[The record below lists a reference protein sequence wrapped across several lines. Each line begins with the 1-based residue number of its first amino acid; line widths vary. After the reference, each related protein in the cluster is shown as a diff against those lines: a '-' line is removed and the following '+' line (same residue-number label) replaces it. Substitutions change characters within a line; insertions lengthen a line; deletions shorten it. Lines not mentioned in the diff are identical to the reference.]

1 MFLKHKIFGKIFNV
15 FTRFSIDDNL
25 ISFIIDSN
33 ESFSGNLEYIKNEF
47 EKRGNFK
54 FNFYYKDKLS
64 VNSLKK
70 LATSKYIFLNDN
82 FFPFAFMNFNKK
94 TLVIQLW
101 HAPGAFK
108 KFGGSVENAS
118 MLKMISQNTDY
129 LIVTSKN
136 IEDFYSEAFQI
147 DKSKIR
153 SLGLPRADYYFEN
166 HDVDELKKNF
176 YKRYNLDSNKKI
188 ILYAPT
194 FRENEKFNNVF
205 NYLDLAKFNERLS
218 DDYTLILRL
227 HPKINKFYSSDIK
240 IEGDYIDCS
249 DYKNEQELMLLA
261 DILITDYSSIMIEF
275 GLLNK
280 PIVFFAY
287 DLDNYLSNERGF
299 YLNYKNDLPGP
310 IVHTTEEL
318 IECIEKGVDTSNLDS
333 FLKTQFDEIDGNS
346 SKRVVDFALKE
357 GEKNGK
363 Y

>member
-1 MFLKHKIFGKIFNV
+1 
-15 FTRFSIDDNL
+15 
-25 ISFIIDSN
+25 
-33 ESFSGNLEYIKNEF
+33 
-47 EKRGNFK
+47 
-54 FNFYYKDKLS
+54 
-64 VNSLKK
+64 
-70 LATSKYIFLNDN
+70 
-82 FFPFAFMNFNKK
+82 
-94 TLVIQLW
+94 
-101 HAPGAFK
+101 
-108 KFGGSVENAS
+108 
-118 MLKMISQNTDY
+118 MISQNTDY

>member
-1 MFLKHKIFGKIFNV
+1 
-15 FTRFSIDDNL
+15 
-25 ISFIIDSN
+25 
-33 ESFSGNLEYIKNEF
+33 
-47 EKRGNFK
+47 
-54 FNFYYKDKLS
+54 
-64 VNSLKK
+64 
-70 LATSKYIFLNDN
+70 
-82 FFPFAFMNFNKK
+82 
-94 TLVIQLW
+94 
-101 HAPGAFK
+101 
-108 KFGGSVENAS
+108 
-118 MLKMISQNTDY
+118 MISQNTDY

-261 DILITDYSSIMIEF
+261 DIFITDYSSIMIEF

>member
-1 MFLKHKIFGKIFNV
+1 M
-15 FTRFSIDDNL
+15 
-25 ISFIIDSN
+25 
-33 ESFSGNLEYIKNEF
+33 Y
-47 EKRGNFK
+47 
-54 FNFYYKDKLS
+54 
-64 VNSLKK
+64 
-70 LATSKYIFLNDN
+70 
-82 FFPFAFMNFNKK
+82 
-94 TLVIQLW
+94 
-101 HAPGAFK
+101 
-108 KFGGSVENAS
+108 
-118 MLKMISQNTDY
+118 
-129 LIVTSKN
+129 
-136 IEDFYSEAFQI
+136 
-147 DKSKIR
+147 
-153 SLGLPRADYYFEN
+153 
-166 HDVDELKKNF
+166 
-176 YKRYNLDSNKKI
+176 
-188 ILYAPT
+188 
-194 FRENEKFNNVF
+194 
-205 NYLDLAKFNERLS
+205 LAKFNERLS

-357 GEKNGK
+357 GEKNGE

>member
-1 MFLKHKIFGKIFNV
+1 MFLKHKIFGKLFNV
-15 FTRFSIDDNL
+15 FTRFSVDDNL
-25 ISFIIDSN
+25 VSFIIDSN

-64 VNSLKK
+64 FNSLKK
-70 LATSKYIFLNDN
+70 LATSNYVFLNDN
-82 FFPFAFMNFNKK
+82 FFPVAFMNFNKK

-118 MLKMISQNTDY
+118 MLKMISDNTDY
-129 LIVTSKN
+129 LIVTSKH
-136 IEDFYSEAFQI
+136 IEDYYSEAFQI
-147 DKSKIR
+147 EKSKIR
-153 SLGLPRADYYFEN
+153 PLGLPRADYYFEN
-166 HDVDELKKNF
+166 HNIDELKARF

-218 DDYTLILRL
+218 DEYVLLLRL
-227 HPKINKFYSSDIK
+227 HPKINKFYSSDICV
-240 IEGDYIDCS
+240 EGDYIDCS
-249 DYKNEQELMLLA
+249 DYKNEQELMLVA

-280 PIVFFAY
+280 PIIFFAY

-299 YLNYKNDLPGP
+299 YLDYKNDLPGP
-310 IVHTTEEL
+310 IVYTTDEL
-318 IECIEKGVDTSNLDS
+318 IDSIENGVDTSKLDS
-333 FLKTQFDEIDGNS
+333 FLKTQFDEMDGKS
-346 SKRVVDFALKE
+346 SKRVVDFALNE
-357 GEKNGK
+357 GKKNG
-363 Y
+363 